1 MHIKPVKIANRYVG
15 PGYPCFFV
23 SEIGINHNGN
33 MTIAKKLIDIA
44 KKSGSDA
51 VKFQK
56 RTIDFLYKKKELE
69 EYRESPFGKTYYEYR
84 KGVEFEY
91 PEYSKIKNYCKK
103 REIIYF
109 SSCWDIKAVDFMEK
123 LNPPCYKIASAS
135 LTNEKLLKYVRK
147 KKKPI
152 ILSTG
157 MSTINEIKRA
167 VKILGKKDLII
178 LHCTSS
184 YPAKKEELN
193 LKVIHNLTKMF
204 KVPVGYSGHETLL
217 APTLGAATLG
227 ACMIERHITLDRAM
241 WGSDHAASLGP
252 DGLWKLIANIRN
264 IESALGDG
272 KKKVYKSEITEI
284 KRLRK
289 KFF

>member
-1 MHIKPVKIANRYVG
+1 MNIKPVKIANRYIG

-23 SEIGINHNGN
+23 SEIGINHNGDVK
-33 MTIAKKLIDIA
+33 IAKKLIDIA
-44 KKSGSDA
+44 KKAGSDA

-56 RTIDFLYKKKELE
+56 RTINYLYKKKELD
-69 EYRESPFGKTYYEYR
+69 EYRESPFGKTYYDYR

-91 PEYSKIKNYCKK
+91 SEYTNLRSYCKK
-103 REIIYF
+103 KRIVSF

-135 LTNEKLLKYVRK
+135 LTDQNLLKYIRS

-157 MSTINEIKRA
+157 MSSMSQIKRA

-178 LHCTSS
+178 LHCTSA
-184 YPAKKEELN
+184 YPADKNELN
-193 LKVIHNLTKMF
+193 LKVINNLMKTF

-217 APTLGAATLG
+217 APSLAAASIGAN
-227 ACMIERHITLDRAM
+227 MIERHITLDRAM

-272 KKKVYKSEITEI
+272 KKKVYKSEIPEI

-289 KFF
+289 SFS

>member
-1 MHIKPVKIANRYVG
+1 MNIKPVKIGNRYVG
-15 PGYPCFFV
+15 PGHPCFFV

-33 MTIAKKLIDIA
+33 IAIAKKLIDIA
-44 KKSGSDA
+44 KKADSDA

-56 RTIDFLYKKKELE
+56 RTIDFLYEKKELDA
-69 EYRESPFGKTYYEYR
+69 YRESPFGKTYYEYR

-91 PEYSKIKNYCKK
+91 KDHLKIKNYCKK
-103 REIIYF
+103 KKIISF
-109 SSCWDIKAVDFMEK
+109 SSCWDTKAVDTMEK
-123 LNPPCYKIASAS
+123 LNTPCYKIASAS
-135 LTNEKLLKYVRK
+135 LTNEALLKYIKSKNR
-147 KKKPI
+147 PI

-157 MSTINEIKRA
+157 MSSMKDIKKA
-167 VKILGKKDLII
+167 VKILGKKNLII
-178 LHCTSS
+178 LHCTST

-193 LKVIHNLTKMF
+193 LKVIHNLMRIF

-217 APTLGAATLG
+217 APTLAAATLG

-264 IESALGDG
+264 IEAALGNG
-272 KKKVYKSEITEI
+272 EKKVYKSEISEI

-289 KFF
+289 VFF